1 MSSNVKFEHQAI
13 TATNEDTKTQTATS
27 IDIKCGLQCI
37 LKCSSPE
44 DVNNDQSILYG
55 CLKSCLQECQQ
66 DDKPAIPVEMTTPK
80 SVKFEHQAITATNED
95 TKTRAVCNVLQC
107 ILKCSSPEDVNND
120 QSILF
125 NECLKRCLQECHL
138 DDKPAIP
145 VEMTTPKSAGTT
157 VLLPLLLEDITI
169 EEICS
174 IPCND
179 EDHEVPELICSLC
192 KDVSE
197 FEKSL
202 TIGNICEI
210 DPCYFPKFCNFC
222 KAINNAGLLDKK
234 SEQQS
239 LTITSN
245 NNPKI
250 GGGWIQGLKD
260 HQSIIKKNF

>member
-13 TATNEDTKTQTATS
+13 TATNEDTKTQTATT

-44 DVNNDQSILYG
+44 DVNDDQSILYG
-55 CLKSCLQECQQ
+55 CLKSCLQECQ
-66 DDKPAIPVEMTTPK
+66 
-80 SVKFEHQAITATNED
+80 
-95 TKTRAVCNVLQC
+95 
-107 ILKCSSPEDVNND
+107 
-120 QSILF
+120 
-125 NECLKRCLQECHL
+125 L

-174 IPCND
+174 IPCNE

-202 TIGNICEI
+202 TIGNICVEI

-222 KAINNAGLLDKK
+222 NAINNAGLLDKK

-245 NNPKI
+245 NNPKT
-250 GGGWIQGLKD
+250 GGGWIVGLCQQGMCVIENCDSPNIVKSSKSSGGVTPPPYHEKWGQPMLRDNIKD
-260 HQSIIKKNF
+260 RDEIICKLIAKLCCY

>member
-13 TATNEDTKTQTATS
+13 TTTNEDTKTQTATT
-27 IDIKCGLQCI
+27 IDIKCG
-37 LKCSSPE
+37 
-44 DVNNDQSILYG
+44 
-55 CLKSCLQECQQ
+55 
-66 DDKPAIPVEMTTPK
+66 
-80 SVKFEHQAITATNED
+80 
-95 TKTRAVCNVLQC
+95 LQC

-157 VLLPLLLEDITI
+157 VLFPLLLEDITI

-222 KAINNAGLLDKK
+222 KAINNAGA
-234 SEQQS
+234 
-239 LTITSN
+239 
-245 NNPKI
+245 
-250 GGGWIQGLKD
+250 G
-260 HQSIIKKNF
+260 